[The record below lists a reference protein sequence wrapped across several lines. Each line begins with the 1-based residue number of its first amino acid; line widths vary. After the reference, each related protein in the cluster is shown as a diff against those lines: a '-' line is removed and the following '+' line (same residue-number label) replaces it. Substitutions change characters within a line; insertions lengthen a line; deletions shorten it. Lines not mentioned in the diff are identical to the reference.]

1 MNLTLTHNPN
11 ENALHFLMTKTPIDP
26 RESVDPLERIRAE
39 HFRQRSL
46 CNLLIRLADDP
57 FRRGGRQIARVAR
70 DYLAGPL
77 VFHVTDEIDDLLPL
91 LDARCGA
98 SDEIDRVHSI
108 LIENHLADIALA
120 DEVINEIDDPT
131 GQGEGRRDRG
141 FGRALRG
148 FAQIHLRHLAWE
160 NSVMIP
166 LARKRLTEDDR
177 LLLAVKWRRDE
188 DPAPAHQ
195 PPPEKPA
202 YRVGG
207 SKGFKHART
216 RAARGGPGRIRTC
229 DNAVM
234 SGAF

>member
-120 DEVINEIDDPT
+120 DEVINEIEVKDKSSLTDSAQDIWIAT
-131 GQGEGRRDRG
+131 QLKAKILIDSEVSSINYSIETVNGIVYLIGIAQNQAELDRVT
-141 FGRALRG
+141 
-148 FAQIHLRHLAWE
+148 
-160 NSVMIP
+160 N
-166 LARKRLTEDDR
+166 
-177 LLLAVKWRRDE
+177 
-188 DPAPAHQ
+188 
-195 PPPEKPA
+195 
-202 YRVGG
+202 
-207 SKGFKHART
+207 HARN
-216 RAARGGPGRIRTC
+216 IRYVEKVVSYVRLPK
-229 DNAVM
+229 APQ
-234 SGAF
+234 G